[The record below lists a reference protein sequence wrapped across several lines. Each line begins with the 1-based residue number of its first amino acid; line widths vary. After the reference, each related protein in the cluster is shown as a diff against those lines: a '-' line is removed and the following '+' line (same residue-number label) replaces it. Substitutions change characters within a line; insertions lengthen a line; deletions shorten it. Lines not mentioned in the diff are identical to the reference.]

1 MNVNLTGL
9 KKNSK
14 MRDDSAYG
22 TIEPGTRTWNFEFRC
37 PSREAG
43 NGFVIHSEFVNVPY
57 KEHRVGGTTVVYLV
71 IASHVEH
78 SHVTFSNTKL

>member
-1 MNVNLTGL
+1 MLTGRL
-9 KKNSK
+9 SPGHGPGILNFDVPQGKL
-14 MRDDSAYG
+14 G
-22 TIEPGTRTWNFEFRC
+22 TGLSSIL
-37 PSREAG
+37 S
-43 NGFVIHSEFVNVPY
+43 FVNVPH